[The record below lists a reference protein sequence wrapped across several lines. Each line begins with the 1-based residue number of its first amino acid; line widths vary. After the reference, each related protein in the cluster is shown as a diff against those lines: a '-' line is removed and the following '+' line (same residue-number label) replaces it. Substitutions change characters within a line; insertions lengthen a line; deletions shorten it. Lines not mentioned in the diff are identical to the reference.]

1 MALPR
6 TTAVRPS
13 ALLGPWIE
21 RALEVG
27 GGIVPALRALGA
39 EMPPARRP
47 AWRELCET
55 LAAGDTARAGRALDR
70 DPDTWIPLLAAA
82 APGTT
87 TGDGRSE
94 EAFLRR
100 AVDAAV
106 RGADDERWWLPV
118 VYPLLVLSV
127 AAGVV
132 GFLTTFLVPQFRR
145 IFDDFGTEL
154 PGMTRLLL
162 SAHTFLSGWGGG
174 ATLLVAALGGA
185 WLVRSGALAHWT
197 RGIAGRW
204 ARSGRF
210 ARQVA
215 ALLVAGVPQEAAEAV
230 ARAAADPR
238 GGRVAVDGRP
248 RWLTATVRQALDGAP
263 TAAGRARIL
272 ERVAV
277 CHDERLLAQ
286 RSWTAWILGPFAVA
300 VTGVAVFLM
309 AVALFMPLV
318 KLLYDLS

>member
-27 GGIVPALRALGA
+27 GGIVPALRALGE

-118 VYPLLVLSV
+118 VYPLLVLSM
-127 AAGVV
+127 ALGVT
-132 GFLTTFLVPQFRR
+132 GFLLVFLVPGFRR

-154 PGMTRLLL
+154 PGMTQLLL
-162 SAHTFLSGWGGG
+162 GCHTFLTGWGGA
-174 ATLLVAALGGA
+174 ATLLLAGA
-185 WLVRSGALAHWT
+185 IGTWLVRTGLLARWT

-272 ERVAV
+272 ERVAA
-277 CHDERLLAQ
+277 CHDERLVAQ